1 MQEQEVVEAKQV
13 SAAELKEL
21 MRQRDG
27 KTQEPQTQK
36 ATEQKLTKFDE
47 SSMYDFE
54 VDCVRKKVAELIALH
69 PDKQARIEKS
79 ISDVSKFDFMKP
91 HELKKML

>member
-1 MQEQEVVEAKQV
+1 M
-13 SAAELKEL
+13 
-21 MRQRDG
+21 
-27 KTQEPQTQK
+27 
-36 ATEQKLTKFDE
+36 TKFDE

-54 VDCVRKKVAELIALH
+54 VDRVRKKVAELIALH

>member
-27 KTQEPQTQK
+27 KAQEP
-36 ATEQKLTKFDE
+36 
-47 SSMYDFE
+47 
-54 VDCVRKKVAELIALH
+54 
-69 PDKQARIEKS
+69 
-79 ISDVSKFDFMKP
+79 
-91 HELKKML
+91 